1 MGELLKSPPI
11 SFQLLGYRD
20 MLSTLA
26 VLKWGHIVAMV
37 YWLGGE
43 WGVFQTSYNVV
54 NRSLPMD
61 ERRRHMETA
70 YRIDI
75 LARTGILLLF
85 PLGWHMGYYW
95 GVQPFGGAAIT
106 VVWVFF
112 GLWLA
117 LCWAA
122 FIKRETDTGIMLT
135 IWDERIRYV
144 VIPAIVITA
153 IASLLGYGPFNAGT
167 GQKWYSIK
175 ILLFGGALII
185 GLLLRFIMREW
196 TTMFRILAEGENA
209 EVEDRLEKSI
219 RFGRSLAYLYWVTI
233 LTIAF
238 FGATKPF

>member
-1 MGELLKSPPI
+1 
-11 SFQLLGYRD
+11 

-26 VLKWGHIVAMV
+26 VLKWFHIVAMV

-54 NRSLPMD
+54 NRKLPMD

-95 GVQPFGGAAIT
+95 GVQPFGGNAI
-106 VVWVFF
+106 VAVWIFF
-112 GLWLA
+112 ALWLA
-117 LCWAA
+117 LCWGA

-135 IWDERIRYV
+135 LWDERIRYL
-144 VIPAIVITA
+144 VIPALLIAA
-153 IASLLGYGPFNAGT
+153 ISSLLGYGPFNAGV
-167 GQKWYSIK
+167 GQKWYSLK
-175 ILLFGGALII
+175 IMLFGGMLVI

-209 EVEDRLEKSI
+209 EVENRLEKSI
-219 RFGRSLAYLYWVTI
+219 RFGRTLAYFYWVGI
-233 LTIAF
+233 LSIAF
-238 FGATKPF
+238 LGATKPF